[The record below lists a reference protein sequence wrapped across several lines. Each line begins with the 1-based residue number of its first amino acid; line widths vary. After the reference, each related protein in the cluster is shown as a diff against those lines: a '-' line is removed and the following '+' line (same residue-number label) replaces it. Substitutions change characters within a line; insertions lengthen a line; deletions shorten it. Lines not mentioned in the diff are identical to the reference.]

1 MNLVTILAELRR
13 MRLFVAIVA
22 VFALLATLAVAFK
35 LPSLE
40 SRRYEVGV
48 ATARVLV
55 DTPKSQVLEVAP
67 TGSDLLGARANL
79 IANLMVEGDV
89 KAAVAEKAGLKPGE
103 LTGVAEAAVDPTED
117 PAPPKGRGN
126 VLSTRVIASTEGD
139 LPLIEIEAQGAD
151 AASAIKL
158 ADSAVD
164 GLREYLDSKA
174 ASEKVSEAKRLQVT
188 GLGGAQ
194 AVGSVRGPSLLTALL
209 AGVFVFVAGCG
220 AILLGGALMRG
231 WRASAVDDYLPLD
244 SGSELAAIDELF
256 EFDDWSESEGGPA
269 GDGDAD
275 ASAKSA

>member
-1 MNLVTILAELRR
+1 

-194 AVGSVRGPSLLTALL
+194 AVGSVRGPSLLAALL

-256 EFDDWSESEGGPA
+256 EFEDWSESEGGPA